1 MNIILMGPPGAGKGT
16 QAAKLVEKYGLK
28 QLTPPYAQPIQFNRN
43 PILFILALADTLE
56 PIKTCSDLDISPLDV
71 LNNIECEFNY
81 KQIILTF
88 KSNNMFNKMTDKI
101 NGLNNWLDVN
111 IRINDKN
118 NEIVVR
124 F

>member
-1 MNIILMGPPGAGKGT
+1 MI
-16 QAAKLVEKYGLK
+16 
-28 QLTPPYAQPIQFNRN
+28 PPYAQPIQFNRN

-71 LNNIECEFNY
+71 LNNIGCEFNY

-88 KSNNMFNKMTDKI
+88 KSNNMFNKMIGKI
-101 NGLNNWLDVN
+101 NGVNNWLEVN

-118 NEIVVR
+118 NEIVVI